1 MLNMRPLSLNGA
13 RLAMLTA
20 TLLITGPWQARAVTL
35 TDGPKVV
42 VDPGP
47 KATISWTTDVAS
59 GTRLSY
65 GTAADALTQRADGPV
80 TASHTVTLQGLQNA
94 TTYYYSVGSAR
105 ARLATGSFST
115 GGVPAQVPTLK
126 PLPPVSEK
134 PVVAS
139 NKKAPA
145 TPALKAPPTRSTWAS
160 LDSLPDH
167 FERHGHDFNA
177 ASAEDY
183 AAQAWAFLQRA
194 RQQSLPMKWDEADST
209 LRVWDPAKRIFAA
222 YNRSGKTRTFF
233 KPGSLDYW
241 NKQPGRPIRSSEL
254 PF

>member
-1 MLNMRPLSLNGA
+1 MLIAALALTGA
-13 RLAMLTA
+13 
-20 TLLITGPWQARAVTL
+20 WQSGAVTL
-35 TDGPKVV
+35 TEGPKVV
-42 VDPGP
+42 VNAGTT
-47 KATISWTTDVAS
+47 ATITWTTDVAS

-65 GTAADALTQRADGPV
+65 DTAADALTQKADGPV

-94 TTYYYSVGSAR
+94 ATYYFSVGSAR

-115 GGVPAQVPTLK
+115 GGVPAKAATLR

-134 PVVAS
+134 PVVATG
-139 NKKAPA
+139 KKASA
-145 TPALKAPPTRSTWAS
+145 APALKVPPTRSTWAS
-160 LDSLPDH
+160 PDSLPDH

-177 ASAEDY
+177 ASADDY

-194 RQQSLPMKWDEADST
+194 KQQSLPMKWDEADST

-233 KPGSLDYW
+233 RPNNLDYW
-241 NKQPGRPIRSSEL
+241 NKQPGRAVRPSEL